1 MVKDSNMIF
10 MSKFFKKIIAFVR
23 YKIGQVQRT
32 NREAVLKKDSQ
43 GAVAHPPSQYAIGIT
58 NICNLQCPLCITGIR
73 QQKKAVKHMNYGL
86 FTRIIDK
93 IRPFAKLVQLYKWGE
108 PLLHE
113 DLIKMLEYCNRFDLN
128 TEIST
133 NFSLKNM
140 DDKIEAIVKHRLKR
154 LIVSFDGVTQ
164 EGYSRYRKGGDLS
177 LVLRNIQKLSS
188 LKKRD
193 KSLYPRII
201 LQYLRNKYTTPEIL
215 QELKRSYAQWGAD
228 EYVVCDM
235 TGIFKD
241 KDMGR
246 AREWFSD
253 EDIKQR
259 PYLDIDRSLYGCF
272 CPFLYDFMVIEQDG
286 SIPACCFATDPAQDF
301 GHWDDNKTILEMYN
315 SELFRRAR
323 SMFIRKKANQ
333 GCVCTDCGVFLT
345 YALKGKKYD

>member
-1 MVKDSNMIF
+1 
-10 MSKFFKKIIAFVR
+10 MSKLFKKVIAFVR
-23 YKIGQVQRT
+23 YKIWQDQRM
-32 NREAVLKKDSQ
+32 NKEAALKNSR
-43 GAVAHPPSQYAIGIT
+43 GIVTCPPSQYVIGIT
-58 NICNLQCPLCITGIR
+58 NICNLQCPLCITGLR
-73 QQKKAVKHMNYGL
+73 QQKKAVKYMDYDL

-108 PLLHE
+108 SLLHK

-133 NFSLKNM
+133 NFSLEDV
-140 DDKIEAIVKHRLKR
+140 DDKIEAMVKYRLKR

-177 LVLRNIQKLSS
+177 LVLRNIQKLSL
-188 LKKRD
+188 LKKKK

-215 QELKRSYAQWGAD
+215 QELNHSYTKWGAD
-228 EYVVCDM
+228 EYTVSDM
-235 TGIFKD
+235 AGIFKD
-241 KDMGR
+241 RDKQR

-259 PYLDIDRSLYGCF
+259 PYLDIDRSLYGHF

-286 SIPACCFATDPAQDF
+286 SIPACCFATDSTHDF
-301 GHWDDNKTILEMYN
+301 GRWDDNKTILEMYN
-315 SELFRRAR
+315 SKSFIRAR
-323 SMFIRKKANQ
+323 RMFIYKNADQ
-333 GCVCTDCGVFLT
+333 DYVCSGCGVFLT
-345 YALKGKKYD
+345 YVLKEKKHV